1 MNSSPFSGSG
11 SPQDA
16 GAPRSVRSGI
26 DPLVRSRLMLLLATA
41 VTVVL
46 LFVPYAQQLLYPL
59 RLFVTFVH
67 ESGHALATVLTGG
80 QVEYIRIAPS
90 GSGVTYSVVS
100 PWAQGLVDSA
110 GYLGATLF
118 GALLLQFGRLSRWR
132 HAGRAVLYAV
142 AAYLLCVVLLWCNPL
157 HSGAF
162 TFIAGLSVVALLL
175 LAGRFASPQV
185 AEFLAAFLAVQCCLD
200 ALIDLRVLIG
210 LTANDLGQNDAT
222 NMAHAVGLTPTFW
235 AVLWALV
242 AIGILMLSVLSY
254 WRGTS
259 RRKRQVP
266 MGAGL

>member
-1 MNSSPFSGSG
+1 MNSPLSSGSG
-11 SPQDA
+11 
-16 GAPRSVRSGI
+16 SVRSGI

-46 LFVPYAQQLLYPL
+46 LFIPYAQQILYPL

-90 GSGVTYSVVS
+90 GSGVTISAVS
-100 PWAQGLVDSA
+100 PWAQGIVDSA

-118 GALLLQFGRLSRWR
+118 GALLLQFGRLARWR
-132 HAGRAVLYAV
+132 HAGRAVL
-142 AAYLLCVVLLWCNPL
+142 CVVLLWCNPFR
-157 HSGAF
+157 SGAF
-162 TFIAGLSVVALLL
+162 TFIAGLSIVALLF

-210 LTANDLGQNDAT
+210 LTTNDLGQNDAT
-222 NMAHAVGLTPTFW
+222 NMAQAVGLTPTFW

-242 AIGILMLSVLSY
+242 AIGILTLSVLSY
-254 WRGTS
+254 WRGTAQ
-259 RRKRQVP
+259 RRRQVP
-266 MGAGL
+266 MEADL